1 MWLVFLQNASEL
13 CSTLHMWFVSHT
25 LFYWVPSQGNAITKS
40 SLINC
45 PLIDLAFT
53 QRVPIWTIIITILSN
68 LVLQNFSLAVLKES
82 KGTNVFLQSVDLF
95 NELCFKCFLL
105 LLLLLIIT
113 TTYVNNIDLLAR
125 WRVVISWFYEV
136 TDTLSL
142 GLLVYMPQIMT
153 FDDLLCHIFFHFT
166 VKALRERERPHSPLC
181 LWGVASLTSSIWT
194 SIG

>member
-1 MWLVFLQNASEL
+1 M
-13 CSTLHMWFVSHT
+13 
-25 LFYWVPSQGNAITKS
+25 PSQGNAITKS

-125 WRVVISWFYEV
+125 
-136 TDTLSL
+136 
-142 GLLVYMPQIMT
+142 
-153 FDDLLCHIFFHFT
+153 
-166 VKALRERERPHSPLC
+166 
-181 LWGVASLTSSIWT
+181 
-194 SIG
+194 